1 MRPEWPKPLI
11 AILADIF
18 VSPADSREDRKPNE
32 FPNTL
37 SWKCWVLA
45 QRALRSLIVADSA
58 FGSSP
63 GKTLFPSAWA
73 PDANPASPGAVGSP
87 LDSKPG
93 SNFLFAN
100 RLVPVLVRIRIQNGN
115 SGLLMRRPFRLA
127 RARQAELVSRQ
138 FRRRIEWGQRLAGFV
153 LFRSA
158 AGWRLRCA
166 GPCFFR
172 HCAGRGCPNGDGAA
186 ELHSTGDRCLPA
198 SSNTFSACFGPTAQ
212 PSGSAAT
219 ASFRHS
225 VFICKDSLGGSP
237 ELRAFHLSTDR
248 LIFSPEEALRTSHS
262 MFRAL

>member
-1 MRPEWPKPLI
+1 MIGAEVFPAQLRRLVSCCSWFQLDAVSVSSLIATNSRSGWCSVAKKSMRPEWPKPLI

-73 PDANPASPGAVGSP
+73 PDAHP
-87 LDSKPG
+87 
-93 SNFLFAN
+93 
-100 RLVPVLVRIRIQNGN
+100 
-115 SGLLMRRPFRLA
+115 
-127 RARQAELVSRQ
+127 AELVSRQ

-166 GPCFFR
+166 GP
-172 HCAGRGCPNGDGAA
+172 
-186 ELHSTGDRCLPA
+186 
-198 SSNTFSACFGPTAQ
+198 
-212 PSGSAAT
+212 
-219 ASFRHS
+219 
-225 VFICKDSLGGSP
+225 
-237 ELRAFHLSTDR
+237 
-248 LIFSPEEALRTSHS
+248 
-262 MFRAL
+262 